1 MLNQL
6 LDRRY
11 QVIETLGS
19 GGFGQTYIAEDTK
32 LPGRPRCVVKHL
44 KPSSNDPFTL
54 QVARRLFESEAQT
67 LQQLGN
73 HNQIPQL
80 LAFFEENQEFFL
92 VQQLIEGHPISNEL
106 SPGKQLSESYV
117 IALFQNIL
125 EPLAFVHQSNVIHRD
140 LKPANLIRRK
150 QDGKVVLIDFGA
162 VKEIAA
168 TQVTSTGKS
177 QLTVGIGTHG
187 YMPSEQSRGVPR
199 LSSDVYAVGMIGIE
213 ALTGVIAHEIP
224 EDAQTG
230 ELIWRNGINV
240 SPMLGDIID
249 KMVRYDFRQRYKSAQ
264 EVLEAL
270 PSVNSIP
277 NPPTTSP
284 TIPPTLVPTAVSS
297 IYELALEYVEAGQ
310 SKRVVFAENQRTR
323 TPGSFRLGR
332 DPATCDL
339 VLSDTSVSRLQAEI
353 FFDAQ
358 QQRFFL
364 RSLNQ
369 NNPPIVNGGKLPMG
383 EVFLTQGSTVRL
395 GNIDLTVASVTQ
407 RQHLGGSVPTPPI
420 PPPVEI
426 PSQPLPVTEPPE
438 NHEELQFAP
447 PPVPTEYRQEVPNPV
462 AVEASGGQV
471 APLEVGEGEW
481 TKEEKRFNRE
491 LVLLTIGGFA
501 VRLFQECVVECSCR
515 YILPQFQK
523 WIFT

>member
-11 QVIETLGS
+11 KVIETLGS

-32 LPGRPRCVVKHL
+32 LPGSPRCVVKHL

-73 HNQIPQL
+73 HHQIPQL

-106 SPGKQLSESYV
+106 APGKQLSESYV

-125 EPLAFVHQSNVIHRD
+125 EPLSFVHQSNVIHRD

-177 QLTVGIGTHG
+177 QLTVGIGTTG

-199 LSSDVYAVGMIGIE
+199 LSSDVYAVGIIGIE
-213 ALTGVIAHEIP
+213 ALTGMMAHEIQ

-230 ELIWRNGINV
+230 ELIWRDRINV
-240 SPMLGDIID
+240 SPTLGDIID
-249 KMVRYDFRQRYKSAQ
+249 KMVRYDFRQRYKSAA

-270 PSVNSIP
+270 PTANTVSTSPV
-277 NPPTTSP
+277 TSP
-284 TIPPTLVPTAVSS
+284 TIPPTLVPTA
-297 IYELALEYVEAGQ
+297 A
-310 SKRVVFAENQRTR
+310 
-323 TPGSFRLGR
+323 
-332 DPATCDL
+332 
-339 VLSDTSVSRLQAEI
+339 
-353 FFDAQ
+353 
-358 QQRFFL
+358 
-364 RSLNQ
+364 
-369 NNPPIVNGGKLPMG
+369 
-383 EVFLTQGSTVRL
+383 
-395 GNIDLTVASVTQ
+395 
-407 RQHLGGSVPTPPI
+407 
-420 PPPVEI
+420 
-426 PSQPLPVTEPPE
+426 
-438 NHEELQFAP
+438 
-447 PPVPTEYRQEVPNPV
+447 
-462 AVEASGGQV
+462 
-471 APLEVGEGEW
+471 
-481 TKEEKRFNRE
+481 
-491 LVLLTIGGFA
+491 
-501 VRLFQECVVECSCR
+501 
-515 YILPQFQK
+515 
-523 WIFT
+523 